1 MYILLICLLYIL
13 YFIDYGN
20 CLLEHMLISGG
31 FSTNTRI
38 GNEFN
43 IDTDIQ
49 KLMNCFVIAENFL
62 DNMNTLKEVRFNL
75 TYSKIYFSACYPN
88 KLSVK
93 III

>member
-1 MYILLICLLYIL
+1 MYYNFVIFL

-38 GNEFN
+38 SIEFN

-49 KLMNCFVIAENFL
+49 KLMNCFAIAEKFL
-62 DNMNTLKEVRFNL
+62 DNITTLKEVRYNFNL
-75 TYSKIYFSACYPN
+75 QQNIF
-88 KLSVK
+88 
-93 III
+93 